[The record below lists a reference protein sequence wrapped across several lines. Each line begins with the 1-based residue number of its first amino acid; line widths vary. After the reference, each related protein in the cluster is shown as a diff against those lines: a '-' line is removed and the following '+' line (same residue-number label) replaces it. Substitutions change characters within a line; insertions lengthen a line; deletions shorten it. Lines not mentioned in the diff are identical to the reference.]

1 MLTERMQQCLSAIES
16 FLAEKGIGPS
26 HDELKEAL
34 GLRSKSGVNRLVAA
48 LEERGY
54 LRRLPYRARALE
66 IIKPQTGPSPDYLR
80 GYRDGAE
87 AERKLN
93 ERT

>member
-1 MLTERMQQCLSAIES
+1 MLTARMRQCLCAIE
-16 FLAEKGIGPS
+16 EHCCDRGIAPS
-26 HDELKEAL
+26 HDELKEIL
-34 GLRSKSGVNRLVAA
+34 GLKSKSGVNRLVAA

-54 LRRLPYRARALE
+54 LRRLPHRARALE